1 MHYDESTVLLVREM
15 LLMSLL
21 IVAPILAAGV
31 VVGLVISIIQSVT
44 SIQDQ
49 TLTFVPKI
57 AAMTLVAAALM
68 PWIVTRLVEFA
79 AEMFR
84 LF

>member
-1 MHYDESTVLLVREM
+1 MYYDESTVFLVRET
-15 LLMSLL
+15 LLTALL
-21 IVAPILAAGV
+21 IVAPILGAGV
-31 VVGLVISIIQSVT
+31 LVGLIISIIQSVT

-57 AAMTLVAAALM
+57 VAMTLVAAVLM
-68 PWIVTRLVEFA
+68 PWIVMRLVEFTQ
-79 AEMFR
+79 EMFR

>member
-1 MHYDESTVLLVREM
+1 
-15 LLMSLL
+15 MSLL

-31 VVGLVISIIQSVT
+31 VVGLIISIFQSVT

-68 PWIVTRLVEFA
+68 PWIVARLVEFA
-79 AEMFR
+79 SEMFR